1 MRIRVVRII
10 DWLKGLNFF
19 IKNNILTILSIAI
32 ALLSLSTAANYNRM
46 SKIDSKLDELSKNA
60 NDYLMYSEQLYLI
73 YTNDEERTLTTELEE
88 VKIKLNR
95 DIKSKLINPF
105 INENNS
111 YAKELKNKWFPLSIK
126 YFLKYDRDK
135 KLKKTKSYN
144 SDEINK
150 LDKSIKNIDKYLEE
164 YENIDDS
171 FKESLVNYIK
181 EEKEN
186 NQFKLFYFF

>member
-1 MRIRVVRII
+1 MRII